1 MIARSFTPFFPA
13 FFSVDNSG
21 LEFQNATVTLQD
33 LGTGWKRVSVDL
45 SSVLSQQVIL
55 DFSLLGDDDGL
66 TTTVWL
72 DNVELSR
79 SGQAAI
85 PEPGSLLIWLGTGL
99 AAVGFMARRSHF
111 VGRVTRRT
119 RMLNTTRRTP

>member
-1 MIARSFTPFFPA
+1 MVSLDVTKSCVEAFSFCSDTELPDFPCFGIKSA
-13 FFSVDNSG
+13 FWS
-21 LEFQNATVTLQD
+21 
-33 LGTGWKRVSVDL
+33 VSVDL
-45 SSVLSQQVIL
+45 SSVLSQQVTL

-72 DNVELSR
+72 DNVDLSL

-85 PEPGSLLIWLGTGL
+85 PEPGSLLLWMGTGL

-111 VGRVTRRT
+111 IGRVTRRT